1 VYTFA
6 RMIEEENI
14 PHTEHNKDYSKAGM
28 KYLLYFVLL
37 ASGVGIGILLKPK
50 GNIFRKSYTSTEDVI
65 NLIKNAY
72 VDTVSES
79 KLQKAAIEGL
89 LQELDPHSVYIPA
102 EELSAVEAPLNGNF
116 EGIGVEFNIL
126 DDTVMV
132 VNVINGGPSQLAGV
146 FADDRIVSVDGKNIA
161 SIKITN
167 DIVMKSLKGP
177 KDTKVKIGIF
187 RRSTGKVIYFT
198 INRGKI
204 PIYSVDAAYMV
215 DKKTGYIK
223 INHFGATTYEEFYD
237 KLKELE
243 NEGLT
248 NLIIDLRG
256 NGGGYLDAVCRIAD
270 ELLNDDKLIIYTKG
284 VHQSRKDYK
293 SHTRGLF
300 ESGKL
305 MVLID
310 DHSASASEI
319 LAGAMQDWDR
329 GLIIGRRSFGKGL
342 VQESLGLDD
351 GSQIRLTIARYYT
364 PSGRCIQKNYTP
376 NGHADYENELY
387 SRYKNDKVSDS
398 ILMLKSHKFKTS
410 KGRTV
415 VDGMGISPDIYL
427 PVDTSK
433 NSQYLSELLQ
443 NGYVQQYVY
452 QLTDAYPELKNM
464 KTKQTLDMWWNTHHL
479 KISEGLTQFAK
490 GKGLEIDRAGFAKSI
505 SIIERQLKSYI
516 SRRALGEN
524 EFIKTANENDPY
536 MKKALESINSYPQ
549 ILTQ

>member
-1 VYTFA
+1 
-6 RMIEEENI
+6 MIEEENI
-14 PHTEHNKDYSKAGM
+14 PQTEHNKDYSKAGM

-50 GNIFRKSYTSTEDVI
+50 GSVFRKSYTSTEDVI

-102 EELSAVEAPLNGNF
+102 DELSALEAPLNGNF

-132 VNVINGGPSQLAGV
+132 VNVINGGPSQQAGI
-146 FADDRIVSVDGKNIA
+146 FADDRIISVDGN
-161 SIKITN
+161 KITGIKVTN
-167 DIVMKSLKGP
+167 DKVMKSLKGP
-177 KDTKVKIGIF
+177 KDTKVKVGIF

-198 INRGKI
+198 ITRGKI

-215 DKKTGYIK
+215 DKATGYIK
-223 INHFGATTYEEFYD
+223 INHFGANTYEEFYD

-243 NEGLT
+243 NDGLT
-248 NLIIDLRG
+248 NLVIDLRG

-270 ELLNDDKLIIYTKG
+270 ELLDDNKLIIYTKG
-284 VHQSRKDYK
+284 VHQRRKDYNAR
-293 SHTRGLF
+293 TNGLF

-305 MVLID
+305 IILID

-319 LAGAMQDWDR
+319 LAGAVQDWDR

-364 PSGRCIQKNYTP
+364 PSGRCIQKNYEP

-387 SRYKNDKVSDS
+387 SRYKNDRVSDS
-398 ILMLKSHKFKTS
+398 ILMLKAHKFKTS

-415 VDGMGISPDIYL
+415 VDGMGISPDIYI
-427 PVDTSK
+427 PVDTSR
-433 NSQYLSELLQ
+433 NSEYLSQLLQ

-464 KTKQTLDMWWNTHHL
+464 KTKSDLDSWWNTNHQ

-490 GKGLEIDRAGFAKSI
+490 GKGLEIDRVGFAKSI

-516 SRRALGEN
+516 ARRALGEN

-536 MKKALESINSYPQ
+536 MKKALESIKTYPQ
-549 ILTQ
+549 ILNQ

>member
-1 VYTFA
+1 
-6 RMIEEENI
+6 MIEEENI

-28 KYLLYFVLL
+28 RYLLYFVLL

-50 GNIFRKSYTSTEDVI
+50 GNFFTKSRTSTEDVI

-72 VDTVSES
+72 VDTVSDS

-132 VNVINGGPSQLAGV
+132 VNVINGGPSQQAGI
-146 FADDRIVSVDGKNIA
+146 FADDRIISVNGNNIA
-161 SIKITN
+161 GIKITN
-167 DIVMKSLKGP
+167 DKVMKSLKGP
-177 KDTKVKIGIF
+177 KETKVKIGIF
-187 RRSTGKVIYFT
+187 RRSTGRVIYFT
-198 INRGKI
+198 ITRGQI
-204 PIYSVDAAYMV
+204 PIYSVDAAYMI
-215 DKKTGYIK
+215 DNKTGYIK
-223 INHFGATTYEEFYD
+223 INHFGATTYEEFNT

-243 NEGLT
+243 SDGLS

-270 ELLNDDKLIIYTKG
+270 ELLDDNKLIIYTKG
-284 VHQSRKDYK
+284 VHQGRKDYTA
-293 SHTRGLF
+293 HTSGLF
-300 ESGKL
+300 ETGKL

-319 LAGAMQDWDR
+319 LAGAIQDWDR

-342 VQESLGLDD
+342 VQESLGLED

-364 PSGRCIQKNYTP
+364 PSGRCIQKNYAP

-387 SRYKNDKVSDS
+387 SRYKSDRISDS

-415 VDGMGISPDIYL
+415 VDGMGISPDIYI
-427 PVDTSK
+427 PVDSSK
-433 NSQYLSELLQ
+433 NSEYLSQLLQ

-452 QLTDAYPELKNM
+452 QLTDAYPELKQM
-464 KTKQTLDMWWNTHHL
+464 KKKSDLDLWWNMHRQPVC
-479 KISEGLTQFAK
+479 EGLTQFAK
-490 GKGLEIDRAGFAKSI
+490 GKGLAIDRAGFTKSI

-516 SRRALGEN
+516 ARRALGEN

-536 MKKALESINSYPQ
+536 MKKALESLKSYPQ